1 MQNFLHQHPQIFM
14 PNMKEIHHFCPDL
27 LDKNDPWLNPDKY
40 YSVFENAGENQLIGE
55 TSVFYLLSEIAA
67 LNISQANPNAKIL
80 IMIRNPVE
88 VMHAL
93 HAQLVYNNE
102 EDILDFE
109 KAILA
114 EEARKRGLNL
124 PGLTRIQQKHR
135 YHHVVCFSDQITRFM
150 EVFPK
155 DAIHIIIYDD
165 FKCHTLQEVQK
176 TYKFL
181 GVDDAFEPEI
191 KMVNANKK
199 LRSRNFRKLHYWLI
213 YNLFSKFLNEKN
225 LNGVNDYLLRINTRY
240 VEREKMNPEL
250 KRELI
255 SKLRPEI
262 QKLEQ
267 LLNKDLAH
275 WYKS

>member
-1 MQNFLHQHPQIFM
+1 VKIDLENNKNIPDFFIVGAAKSGTSAMHHFLRQHPQIFM
-14 PNMKEIHHFCPDL
+14 PEMKEIHHFCPDL
-27 LDKNDPWLNPDKY
+27 LERNDPWLNPDKY
-40 YSVFENAGENQLIGE
+40 YSVFENAGEKQLIGE
-55 TSVFYLLSEIAA
+55 TSVFYLLSKTAA
-67 LNISQANPNAKIL
+67 VNIKQAKPEARII

-88 VMHAL
+88 VMYAL

-124 PGLTRIQQKHR
+124 PELTRIQQKHR
-135 YHHVVCFSDQITRFM
+135 YHHVVCFSDHITRFM

-199 LRSRNFRKLHYWLI
+199 LRSRKFGRLHQRMI
-213 YNLFSKFLNEKN
+213 YHIFSRILNEKKLGEIN
-225 LNGVNDYLLRINTRY
+225 DFFLKVN
-240 VEREKMNPEL
+240 
-250 KRELI
+250 
-255 SKLRPEI
+255 
-262 QKLEQ
+262 
-267 LLNKDLAH
+267 
-275 WYKS
+275 